1 MARYVHRCAGR
12 RRLECL
18 VHKSWWRNLKHHWL
32 NLNRLD
38 SLAAVEKLVAFY
50 VDQHNSVMPHAALKS
65 RTPDEVFNGEALHV
79 HADLATAH
87 QRALRERIAT
97 NRALECDAC
106 PLPRELAFPGQEP
119 AGEGRN
125 GE

>member
-1 MARYVHRCAGR
+1 MGRCVHCCAGR

-50 VDQHNSVMPHAALKS
+50 VDQHNNVMPHYALRS
-65 RTPDEVFNGEALHV
+65 HTPEEVFRGEALDV
-79 HADLATAH
+79 HEVLTAAH
-87 QRALRERIAT
+87 QRALRDRIAT
-97 NRALECDAC
+97 NRALECAAC
-106 PLPRELAFPGQEP
+106 PLPHEASVSGQDL
-119 AGEGRN
+119 AGEARKD
-125 GE
+125 E